1 MFLLRLRPNSAASSP
16 RSRNSFPN
24 WTRKSRISRRHAS
37 NSKSTAL
44 LAESVGFI
52 QLGRQRSPRNRS
64 KEFPTKYIRAANIT
78 ERGLDLEDV
87 LDMEFGPHEL
97 SAYRLEKGDLVLS
110 EGSGSASQV
119 GKPAI
124 WEDQIPNCCFQN
136 TVIRHKPYCRDHSPY
151 LLWLYRFYYISG
163 TFAQVAGGVGIHHL
177 SAYKFARLPLPLCP
191 VLEQKE
197 IVRQLEER
205 FTAIQENEREID
217 SAIEKAKWLRQS
229 ILKKAFSDELVVQD
243 PNDEHA
249 SVLLERTEAEKATQ
263 THSAKRRNKHRRVK
277 ATA

>member
-229 ILKKAFSDELVVQD
+229 ILKKAFSDELVAQD